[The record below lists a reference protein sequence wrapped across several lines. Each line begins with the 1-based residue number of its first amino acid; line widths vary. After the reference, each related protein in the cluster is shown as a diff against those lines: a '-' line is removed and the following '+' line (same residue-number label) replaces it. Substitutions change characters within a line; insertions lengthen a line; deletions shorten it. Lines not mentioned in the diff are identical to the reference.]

1 MKCKYKKFLKA
12 AYINYEEDYC
22 GYGSGASPTNTTW
35 FILDVHRLDDN
46 KMLR

>member
-1 MKCKYKKFLKA
+1 MRKKYKKFLKA
-12 AYINYEEDYC
+12 AYIDYSEDYC
-22 GYGSGASPTNTTW
+22 GNGSSTSPNSATW

>member
-1 MKCKYKKFLKA
+1 MRQKYKKFLKA
-12 AYINYEEDYC
+12 AYINYDEDYC
-22 GYGSGASPTNTTW
+22 GYGSGTSSNSATW

>member
-1 MKCKYKKFLKA
+1 MRHKYKKFLKA
-12 AYINYEEDYC
+12 AYINYDEDYC
-22 GYGSGASPTNTTW
+22 GNGSSTSSNGAAW

>member
-12 AYINYEEDYC
+12 AYINYDEDYC
-22 GYGSGASPTNTTW
+22 GSGSGTSSNSATW